1 MSDQQLDERVQ
12 SVSIVNTRDVAQAV
26 VWRLWW
32 LWAIPLLIAIA
43 LGAAAWQVNRSDDN
57 KTRRNAET
65 ERSARQSS
73 EPFEGDGYRFA
84 TTYCNYTADSATY
97 SGTLRNTSTETRSY
111 SMTVTITDEHGV
123 RIGETGDS
131 VSELAA
137 GRSAN
142 LSATT
147 GLTRFVDGPPASECS
162 AAVERT
168 DFTAPS
174 PNLSDLLTP
183 TTDG

>member
-1 MSDQQLDERVQ
+1 MSNQQLDERVQ
-12 SVSIVNTRDVAQAV
+12 AVSIVNTSEVARAV

-32 LWAIPLLIAIA
+32 LWAIPLLIAA
-43 LGAAAWQVNRSDDN
+43 VLGVAAWQANRSDDDDA
-57 KTRRNAET
+57 RRDAET

-84 TTYCNYTADSATY
+84 NTYCHYSEDSATY
-97 SGTLRNTSTETRSY
+97 SGTLTNTSTETRSY
-111 SMTVTITDEHGV
+111 SMTVTITDENGV

-137 GRSAN
+137 GSSAN

-147 GLTRFVDGPPASECS
+147 GLTRFVDGPPASKCS

-168 DFTAPS
+168 DFTVPS
-174 PNLSDLLTP
+174 LDLSDLLTP
-183 TTDG
+183 TTGG